1 MKPSSANPDF
11 TSESLAIT
19 LEADAPSP
27 APRALLPSTTTA
39 HSQTPR
45 CAFTSLN
52 GRRCRMLATS
62 PDALF
67 CPHHAYLRLDD
78 PDSINLAPLLLG
90 KLKELNSARDIQRVL
105 SNLFILTAQN
115 RISTKRAAVLT
126 YMLQNLIR
134 TLPAIDHE
142 LNPAGEELPPEI
154 VFDTPRPIRDPEPVV
169 QRS

>member
-1 MKPSSANPDF
+1 MKPSSVSPDF
-11 TSESLAIT
+11 TSESPAIT
-19 LEADAPSP
+19 LETDALSP
-27 APRALLPSTTTA
+27 VPRGLLPSTIA
-39 HSQTPR
+39 PSQSPR

-62 PDALF
+62 LDALF

-90 KLKELNSARDIQRVL
+90 KLKELNSACDIQRVL
-105 SNLFILTAQN
+105 SNLFILLAQN

-134 TLPAIDHE
+134 TLPAVAQE
-142 LNPAGEELPPEI
+142 LEDIPPQI
-154 VFDTPRPIRDPEPVV
+154 ILDPSSTPNRDSNAHDP
-169 QRS
+169 RLF

>member
-1 MKPSSANPDF
+1 MNPSSANPDF
-11 TSESLAIT
+11 TSESPAIT
-19 LEADAPSP
+19 LETVAPGP
-27 APRALLPSTTTA
+27 APRGLLPSTTIA
-39 HSQTPR
+39 PPQTSR
-45 CAFTSLN
+45 CAFTSIN

-62 PDALF
+62 LDALF

-90 KLKELNSARDIQRVL
+90 KLKELNSACDIQQVL

-134 TLPAIDHE
+134 TLPAIAQE
-142 LNPAGEELPPEI
+142 LKDIPPQLI
-154 VFDTPRPIRDPEPVV
+154 FDTPRPIRDHEGSEPGF